1 MVANIIDYIDFN
13 KKWIPVSST
22 KGGLMNKLLLIMAFK
37 AITFVMPGTV
47 QASEYINP
55 VETTNS
61 AVQAITQVTNNEI
74 PVEIKYATTEAGIY
88 LKPSIDEN
96 PYDISEINTSFEV
109 VYEINEWSVIT
120 TQDGFAYVQSEFLAD
135 EPLYTEEDL
144 YYLTGILVGEC
155 HGYSWEHQIA
165 VGSVVL
171 NRVADEDYPDTIKD
185 VAHQKGQYA
194 CLKNKLFYR
203 KPTERNREV
212 AKYLLENGSQIP
224 ENVIYQSKKKQGSGT
239 WKTIDGQYFCY
250 K

>member
-1 MVANIIDYIDFN
+1 MIKEILF
-13 KKWIPVSST
+13 T
-22 KGGLMNKLLLIMAFK
+22 MAIQ
-37 AITFVMPGTV
+37 ATTFVMPGTV

-55 VETTNS
+55 AEATGP
-61 AVQAITQVTNNEI
+61 AVQAIMQLI
-74 PVEIKYATTEAGIY
+74 DSGKFPVETKYAISETGIY
-88 LKPSIDEN
+88 LTPSIEEI
-96 PYDISEINTSFEV
+96 PYDISEINTSFEI
-109 VYEINEWSVIT
+109 VYEDKEWSIIT
-120 TQDGFAYVQSEFLAD
+120 TEDGFAYIQTEFLAN
-135 EPLYTEEDL
+135 EPVETYSEEDL

-203 KPTERNREV
+203 EPTERNREV

>member
-1 MVANIIDYIDFN
+1 MIKEILF
-13 KKWIPVSST
+13 T
-22 KGGLMNKLLLIMAFK
+22 MAIQ
-37 AITFVMPGTV
+37 ATTFVMPGTV

-74 PVEIKYATTEAGIY
+74 PVEIKYATTETGIY

-120 TQDGFAYVQSEFLAD
+120 TQDGFAYVQSEFLSN

-203 KPTERNREV
+203 EPTERNREV

>member
-1 MVANIIDYIDFN
+1 MIKEILF
-13 KKWIPVSST
+13 T
-22 KGGLMNKLLLIMAFK
+22 MAIQ
-37 AITFVMPGTV
+37 ATTFVMPGTV

-61 AVQAITQVTNNEI
+61 AVQAITQVTNNEN
-74 PVEIKYATTEAGIY
+74 PVEIKYATTETGIY

-120 TQDGFAYVQSEFLAD
+120 TQDGFAYVQSEFLSN

-203 KPTERNREV
+203 EPTERNREV

>member
-1 MVANIIDYIDFN
+1 MIKEILFVVAIQAASF
-13 KKWIPVSST
+13 
-22 KGGLMNKLLLIMAFK
+22 A
-37 AITFVMPGTV
+37 MPGTV
-47 QASEYINP
+47 QASEYVEPEATITAPVQETILETIINP
-55 VETTNS
+55 LV
-61 AVQAITQVTNNEI
+61 VV
-74 PVEIKYATTEAGIY
+74 KYATTETGIY
-88 LKPSIDEN
+88 LKPLIDSE
-96 PYDISEINTSFEV
+96 PFDISEINTSFEV
-109 VYEINEWSVIT
+109 ICESDGWSIIT
-120 TQDGFAYVQSEFLAD
+120 TEDGFAYIQTEFLAN
-135 EPLYTEEDL
+135 EPVETYSEEDL

-203 KPTERNREV
+203 EPTERNIEV